1 MIEVCKNINNE
12 LKSCLDNASEVW
24 VAVAMMSNG
33 GLSLFKNLDNKISQ
47 NHIIGIDLPTPPK
60 ILKTLFNL
68 IGDTFSAKIYQ
79 TKYTFH
85 PKLYII
91 KNIHGNYTAFVGS
104 SNATKS
110 GLNNNVEL
118 NLKTTNNQ
126 KCLELINWYKNID
139 KTAKLI
145 TPGIIDEYSKSYNSI
160 KNKANR
166 IEEELYRTKLE
177 IGRLDSQFFSRNHH
191 AVFTKEFRSLNN
203 KSINAERK
211 KVRCRLIDLHN
222 RIYPRFKEFELDE
235 LYATARGQ
243 ERTSKAFINPY
254 SGKWIGSVWLHYGKS
269 PNHLSNY
276 KTAEERSFINHARI
290 QVIIHEKSVGIWLVL
305 GKNNGSI
312 IDRLHFQK
320 VMEDSLKKISFNKFL
335 KKLNSNYW
343 IRYDEGR
350 GVKTSDVES
359 IDQLNVVLQKENFGE
374 YFIIGQDIPFDSD
387 LLSDEYIEVTVL
399 SEFRKLY
406 PLYQFMTD
414 K

>member
-1 MIEVCKNINNE
+1 M
-12 LKSCLDNASEVW
+12 
-24 VAVAMMSNG
+24 
-33 GLSLFKNLDNKISQ
+33 NLRITDR
-47 NHIIGIDLPTPPK
+47 
-60 ILKTLFNL
+60 
-68 IGDTFSAKIYQ
+68 
-79 TKYTFH
+79 
-85 PKLYII
+85 
-91 KNIHGNYTAFVGS
+91 
-104 SNATKS
+104 
-110 GLNNNVEL
+110 
-118 NLKTTNNQ
+118 Q
-126 KCLELINWYKNID
+126 KCLELISWYKNID
-139 KTAKLI
+139 RNAKLI
-145 TPGIIDEYSKSYNSI
+145 TPEIIDEYSKSYNSI
-160 KNKANR
+160 KNKAKR
-166 IEEELYRTKLE
+166 IEDALNKTKLE

-211 KVRCRLIDLHN
+211 KVRYRLIELYN

-235 LYATARGQ
+235 LYTTARGQ

-276 KTAEERSFINHARI
+276 KTVEELSFINHARI

-305 GKNNGSI
+305 GKNNGSK

-320 VMEDSLKKISFNKFL
+320 EMKDSIKKISFNNFF

-350 GVKTSDVES
+350 GVKTSDVGS
-359 IDQLNVVLQKENFGE
+359 IDQLNEVLRKESFGE

-387 LLSDEYIEVTVL
+387 ILSDENIEVTVL